1 MKQEQQTV
9 LTFWDHL
16 EELRHVLFRIAV
28 AVVILML
35 IAFLF
40 KEELFTIVLAP
51 KNADFVIYHL
61 FCRMADAVS
70 MPSLCPEAFY
80 VKIINTQLAAQFV
93 THMRVSFYAGFLLAS
108 PYVIYQLFRFVSPAL
123 YDSERKYSTRV
134 IGWGYILFMMGV
146 LLNYFLIFPLT
157 FRFLA
162 TYQVSFEVE
171 NTITLSSY
179 MDTLMMMSLMM
190 GIVFEIPILCW
201 LFAKLGFLTES
212 FMKRYRR
219 HAIVIILIVGAVI
232 TPTSDVFTL
241 MMVSVPMYL
250 LYEVSIRVV
259 GKTEKKR
266 LKESAEEVPE
276 EPWDNN
282 PYTY

>member
-1 MKQEQQTV
+1 MEQQQKV
-9 LTFWDHL
+9 LTFWDHV

-28 AVVILML
+28 AVVLLML

-40 KEELFTIVLAP
+40 KDELFAVILAP
-51 KNADFVIYHL
+51 KDADFVVYHF
-61 FCRMADAVS
+61 FCRLADAVS

-80 VKIINTQLAAQFV
+80 VKLINTQLAAQFI
-93 THMRVSFYAGFLLAS
+93 THMSVSFYAGFLLAS
-108 PYVIYQLFRFVSPAL
+108 PYILYQLFRFVSPAL
-123 YDSERKYSTRV
+123 YENEKKYSTRV
-134 IGWGYILFMMGV
+134 VGWGYILFVMGV

-162 TYQVSFEVE
+162 TYQVSMDVE
-171 NTITLSSY
+171 NAITLSSY
-179 MDTLMMMSLMM
+179 MDTLVMMSLMM

-201 LFAKLGFLTES
+201 LFAKLGFLTAG

-219 HAIVIILIVGAVI
+219 HALVIILVIGAVI

-250 LYEVSIRVV
+250 LYEISIWIVNRT
-259 GKTEKKR
+259 GKKR
-266 LKESAEEVPE
+266 LE
-276 EPWDNN
+276 EPAGEVAE
-282 PYTY
+282 